1 MQLFNRTNFVSESFA
16 KRLLRAMADC
26 MSDGYAHYVENR
38 HGQRWLRVNVIPC
51 DRSGGYTFQFLA
63 GDGQEVGH
71 LILQAAFHWPRD
83 SEAAFSMLLSELYTR
98 FEHPLITARRAD
110 SQAESES
117 NSTGEYIPLKSRG
130 KSLVE
135 HLTIAALGAAG
146 GAVFSVFRDL
156 TGIFA

>member
-1 MQLFNRTNFVSESFA
+1 
-16 KRLLRAMADC
+16 

-63 GDGQEVGH
+63 GNGQEVGH

-110 SQAESES
+110 SQPERES
-117 NSTGEYIPLKSRG
+117 NTGCVNIPSKTVT

-135 HLTIAALGAAG
+135 YLTVAALGMAG
-146 GAVFSVFRDL
+146 GVVFSVLRDL

>member
-1 MQLFNRTNFVSESFA
+1 MQRFNRTNFVSESFA

-38 HGQRWLRVNVIPC
+38 HGQRWLRVNVTPC

-63 GDGQEVGH
+63 GNGQEVGH

-110 SQAESES
+110 SQPETES
-117 NSTGEYIPLKSRG
+117 NPPASNIPLETKG
-130 KSLVE
+130 KLLVE
-135 HLTIAALGAAG
+135 YLTVAAM
-146 GAVFSVFRDL
+146 GAVAGATFSVARELVGLF
-156 TGIFA
+156 I